1 MLSEAHLQR
10 VWSLQALRSRILL
23 TEEGGR
29 VEVLFPGLPGLDG
42 GPDFRGACLR
52 IGGDTVIGDV
62 EIHRTPSGWRA
73 HGHESDGAYSGVVLH
88 VVLDRDASPHPPG
101 PMVVLRPYLNG
112 SIARISRGTL
122 SGSPPERPNQP
133 MPFGRA
139 GPAAWPQDPAK
150 IGALLE
156 SAGRVRWER
165 RRRRFAR
172 EADRAGEEEAMHRAF
187 LTALGYRR
195 NRGPFRELARLV
207 PASQL
212 RRMEEAEIRRK
223 LEQAAE
229 RIPFWRRR
237 GVRPVNAPRNRIVA
251 AARILARGPVLES
264 LRHLRDAVALLTQ
277 CGGLGR
283 ERAQCIFLH
292 AVLPGLGESPGM
304 RILRHHSPLPPNRRE
319 VEALSLLPPSASAEV
334 TSVLRQLGL
343 LEIRDSLESH
353 PSSVLRGCELI

>member
-29 VEVLFPGLPGLDG
+29 VEVLFPGLPALDG

-88 VVLDRDASPHPPG
+88 VVLDRDTSPLPPG

-112 SIARISRGTL
+112 STARISRGPL
-122 SGSPPERPNQP
+122 PGSPP
-133 MPFGRA
+133 
-139 GPAAWPQDPAK
+139 PAAWPQDPAK
-150 IGALLE
+150 IAALLE

-172 EADRAGEEEAMHRAF
+172 EARRAGGEEAMHRAF

-237 GVRPVNAPRNRIVA
+237 GVRPVNAPRSRIEV

-264 LRHLRDAVALLTQ
+264 LRHLRDAVALLMQ

-292 AVLPGLGESPGM
+292 AVLPGLGESSGM
-304 RILRHHSPLPPNRRE
+304 RILRHHAPLPPNRRE

-343 LEIRDSLESH
+343 LEIRDSLESYQ
-353 PSSVLRGCELI
+353 SSVLRGCELT

>member
-10 VWSLQALRSRILL
+10 VWYLQALRSRKLL

-29 VEVLFPGLPGLDG
+29 VEVLFPGLPALDG

-122 SGSPPERPNQP
+122 PGSPPR
-133 MPFGRA
+133 
-139 GPAAWPQDPAK
+139 AAWPQDPAK

-172 EADRAGEEEAMHRAF
+172 EAERAGEEEAMHRAF

-292 AVLPGLGESPGM
+292 AVLPGLGESPGI
-304 RILRHHSPLPPNRRE
+304 RILRHHAPLPPNRRE
-319 VEALSLLPPSASAEV
+319 VEALSLLPPSASTEV

-343 LEIRDSLESH
+343 LEIRDSLEH
-353 PSSVLRGCELI
+353 PSERPVTR